1 MNKTKTNIK
10 EPFSLKA
17 IRWSYPKLEKVVPRI
32 AHNIA
37 WNLFFS
43 PFRFN
48 RPERE
53 LEAFETATKST
64 ITINSKEV
72 ALYTWGSQGNP
83 IAVVVHGWSGRAT
96 QFHKFIKPLVQQGYQ
111 VIGFDA
117 PAHGLSEGKNTNIQE
132 FYEVLTHINEHVG
145 IIQIGIGHS
154 FGGVSLLYAIK
165 EGLQLEN
172 VVMISS
178 PTIGKD
184 ILSSFR
190 KKINASINTDA
201 AMRKMVVKRFNLD
214 FEAIT
219 ACVLIK
225 GVTLKNHLI
234 IHDKDDLEVPYNNA
248 ELLHNIKENSEL
260 MLTKGLGHT
269 RILRDNNVVNSTL
282 NFIEK
287 IAH

>member
-1 MNKTKTNIK
+1 MNKTKLNIK

-17 IRWSYPKLEKVVPRI
+17 IRWFYPKLEKFVPKV

-53 LEAFETATKST
+53 LNAFETATRST
-64 ITINSKEV
+64 INIHSKEV
-72 ALYTWGSQGNP
+72 TLYHWGTQGNP
-83 IAVVVHGWSGRAT
+83 VAVVVHGWSGRAT
-96 QFHKFIKPLVQQGYQ
+96 QFHKFIQPLVKKGFQ

-117 PAHGLSEGKNTNIQE
+117 PAHGLSEGKSTNIKE
-132 FYEVLTHINEHVG
+132 FYEVLTHIEKNMGE
-145 IIQIGIGHS
+145 IKIGIGHS

-178 PTIGKD
+178 PTIGDD

-190 KKINASINTDA
+190 KKINASKSTDT
-201 AMRKMVVKRFNLD
+201 AMRKMVVQRFNLD
-214 FEAIT
+214 FEEIT
-219 ACVLIK
+219 ACELIK
-225 GVTLKNHLI
+225 NVAVKNHLI
-234 IHDKDDLEVPYNNA
+234 IHDKNDLEVPYTNA
-248 ELLHNIKENSEL
+248 ESLHSITKNSEL
-260 MLTKGLGHT
+260 LLTKGLGHT
-269 RILRDNNVVNSTL
+269 RILRDEKVVKSTL
-282 NFIEK
+282 TFIEK
-287 IAH
+287 IMH